1 MRDLEF
7 QAREKKVQKMSRDG
21 LVEQNR
27 ATGEE
32 QRISGRLAD
41 VSFGKEHTADTAL
54 GRSAKA
60 RASQSSGRASPG
72 RGKPLRELVEKLENP
87 VETAENAPE
96 ELDRQGEPEEPEGS
110 ASRSPEQPKRE
121 GKPRAARPKAVS
133 GKGRLRRFQGDTG
146 GPAER
151 PGASAGE
158 KGGRS
163 RTGGKNTPAI

>member
-7 QAREKKVQKMSRDG
+7 QALEKKVQKMSRDG

-41 VSFGKEHTADTAL
+41 VSFGKERTADTAL

-72 RGKPLRELVEKLENP
+72 RGKPSRELVEKLENP

-96 ELDRQGEPEEPEGS
+96 ELDRQEEPEEPEGS
-110 ASRSPEQPKRE
+110 ASRSPEQLKQE
-121 GKPRAARPKAVS
+121 GKPRAARPKEVWFMAFAV
-133 GKGRLRRFQGDTG
+133 R
-146 GPAER
+146 
-151 PGASAGE
+151 
-158 KGGRS
+158 
-163 RTGGKNTPAI
+163 

>member
-7 QAREKKVQKMSRDG
+7 QAREKKVQKMSLDG

-96 ELDRQGEPEEPEGS
+96 ELDRQGEP
-110 ASRSPEQPKRE
+110 
-121 GKPRAARPKAVS
+121 
-133 GKGRLRRFQGDTG
+133 
-146 GPAER
+146 
-151 PGASAGE
+151 
-158 KGGRS
+158 
-163 RTGGKNTPAI
+163 

>member
-7 QAREKKVQKMSRDG
+7 QALEKKVQKMSRDG

-41 VSFGKEHTADTAL
+41 VSFGKERTADTAL

-72 RGKPLRELVEKLENP
+72 RGKPSRELVEKLENP
-87 VETAENAPE
+87 VETAETHRRSWTGRKNRRSRKAAP
-96 ELDRQGEPEEPEGS
+96 
-110 ASRSPEQPKRE
+110 A
-121 GKPRAARPKAVS
+121 AAR
-133 GKGRLRRFQGDTG
+133 
-146 GPAER
+146 
-151 PGASAGE
+151 
-158 KGGRS
+158 
-163 RTGGKNTPAI
+163 NN